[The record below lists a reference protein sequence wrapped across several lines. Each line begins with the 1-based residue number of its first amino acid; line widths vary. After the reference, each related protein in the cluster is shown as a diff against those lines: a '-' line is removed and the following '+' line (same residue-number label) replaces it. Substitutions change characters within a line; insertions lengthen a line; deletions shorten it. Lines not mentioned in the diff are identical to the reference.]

1 MGSRFVSQWLNVA
14 TRMESP
20 EAYLEGSPL
29 DMFVFVILIAAGLF
43 VLLRRKIF
51 WSEVL
56 RGNVWI
62 FGLLLYAGMSVIWS
76 DFAFVAFKRWVKEIG
91 NMVMVLTVLSEHNP
105 VEAIKTLIRRCA
117 YVLIPLSIVL
127 YKYFPAMGRMYNR
140 WSGESMMVGVA
151 SSKNELGLLCLV
163 CALFFLWDMLSARQ
177 NKAFSLKERKTFFD
191 ILILIMTIWLLINAK
206 SATSVMCFM
215 VGAFILISMELR
227 IIKANLKAI
236 DLFMIFGLL
245 IFLALELV
253 FDIHEVIILGLG
265 REQTLTG
272 RSDFWKELIPMTTSP
287 VFGTGY
293 ESFWLGPRVEEIWGR
308 YWWHPNQAH
317 NGYVEVYLNLGM
329 LGLFFLAGLIASV
342 YKKIR
347 QGLISEFVYGRFR
360 LTFLA
365 IALIYNFS
373 EAGFKGLHLMWFI
386 FLIIGIEYPR
396 LYGSE
401 VRAMGKDFST
411 HVEHTRLYIY
421 P

>member
-1 MGSRFVSQWLNVA
+1 
-14 TRMESP
+14 
-20 EAYLEGSPL
+20 
-29 DMFVFVILIAAGLF
+29 
-43 VLLRRKIF
+43 
-51 WSEVL
+51 
-56 RGNVWI
+56 
-62 FGLLLYAGMSVIWS
+62 
-76 DFAFVAFKRWVKEIG
+76 
-91 NMVMVLTVLSEHNP
+91 
-105 VEAIKTLIRRCA
+105 
-117 YVLIPLSIVL
+117 
-127 YKYFPAMGRMYNR
+127 
-140 WSGESMMVGVA
+140 
-151 SSKNELGLLCLV
+151 
-163 CALFFLWDMLSARQ
+163 
-177 NKAFSLKERKTFFD
+177 
-191 ILILIMTIWLLINAK
+191 
-206 SATSVMCFM
+206 
-215 VGAFILISMELR
+215 
-227 IIKANLKAI
+227 
-236 DLFMIFGLL
+236 
-245 IFLALELV
+245 
-253 FDIHEVIILGLG
+253 
-265 REQTLTG
+265 
-272 RSDFWKELIPMTTSP
+272 MTTSP
-287 VFGTGY
+287 VIGTGY

-347 QGLISEFVYGRFR
+347 QGLISELVYGRFR

>member
-29 DMFVFVILIAAGLF
+29 DMYVFVILIAAGLF

-56 RGNVWI
+56 RRNGWI
-62 FGLLLYAGMSVIWS
+62 FGLLLYAGMSVLWS

-91 NMVMVLTVLSEHNP
+91 NMVIVLIVLSELNP

-177 NKAFSLKERKTFFD
+177 NKTFSLKERKTFFD
-191 ILILIMTIWLLINAK
+191 ILIFIMTMWLLINAK

-215 VGAFILISMELR
+215 VGAFILISMESP
-227 IIKANLKAI
+227 IIKENLKAI
-236 DLFMIFGLL
+236 DLFMIFGFL
-245 IFLALELV
+245 IFLVLELV
-253 FDIHEVIILGLG
+253 FDIRQVIISGLG

-272 RSDFWKELIPMTTSP
+272 RSDFWRELIPMTTSP
-287 VFGTGY
+287 VIGTGY
-293 ESFWLGPRVEEIWGR
+293 ESFWLGPRVEKIWGR

-347 QGLISEFVYGRFR
+347 QGLISEFAYGRFR

-365 IALIYNFS
+365 IALIYNIS

-396 LYGSE
+396 LYESE
-401 VRAMGKDFST
+401 VRALGKDFST
-411 HVEHTRLYIY
+411 NVEHTQLCI
-421 P
+421 